1 MGVTAKFQGSRAQKS
16 RHGEERN
23 DQEQPNNVE
32 PTALRLL
39 RKQCQ
44 TCQEKTVPDL
54 SVTEAASQQSPTMNK
69 QDKTP

>member
-1 MGVTAKFQGSRAQKS
+1 MGVAAKFQGSRAQKS

-32 PTALRLL
+32 PTALPLL

-44 TCQEKTVPDL
+44 TCQ
-54 SVTEAASQQSPTMNK
+54 
-69 QDKTP
+69 